1 MRLLKLWLLAQL
13 ALLTSCAS
21 FYSNTF
27 KTVTYSPEVF
37 VPISWIE
44 NKSHLAMNLHYPPVQ
59 KVKEQLDAN
68 LPSPLKTRGEAHI
81 TVITPPEFE
90 KLKAFIS
97 MDQINA
103 LAIQHNIQQFS
114 FKPVCIGR
122 GRLQIDGREESTF
135 FMVVDSKDLF
145 DFRRKTKE
153 AFILAGGALKDFDEN
168 LFFPHITIGFTKRD
182 LHFEDGI
189 LKDKSSCWQKLSE
202 NSD

>member
-1 MRLLKLWLLAQL
+1 MRWIKFWPL

-21 FYSNTF
+21 FHSNMG

-37 VPISWIE
+37 MPISWIE
-44 NKSHLAMNLHYPPVQ
+44 NKSHLAMNIHYPPIQ
-59 KVKEQLDAN
+59 KVKEQLDEN

-90 KLKAFIS
+90 KLKAFMS
-97 MDQINA
+97 MEQINA
-103 LAIQHNIQQFS
+103 FAIQHNIQQMA
-114 FKPVCIGR
+114 FKPVCTGR

-135 FMVVDSKDLF
+135 FMVVDSTDLF
-145 DFRRKTKE
+145 NLRRKLKE
-153 AFILAGGALKDFDEN
+153 AFILAGGAQKDFDEK
-168 LFFPHITIGFTKRD
+168 LFYPHITIGFTKRD

-202 NSD
+202 NLDQGV